1 MLQQRLTVL
10 IFLAWQLGNIF
21 GTLGI
26 SNVPFLIKLFMKNF
40 TFLLLLFCLFSMAQ
54 SKNITVQYGLALYDS
69 PYGVSSSEFFNNM
82 FINAKI
88 DSRKLRFDLVITP
101 KGSKFSHHEIL
112 ASDSSIKSIGF
123 TLGMAMYS
131 GKVYIIDNKVY
142 DGIEILGNNVYCL
155 EETTQNWKITSETK
169 QIGDYLCY
177 KATNIYHVD
186 NGLKVFNHPV
196 TAWFCPKLPFPY
208 GPNGYGNLP
217 GLILELQ
224 VNNVVYGIKGIQ
236 FHDELALDLPDF
248 SKCKV
253 LDEKQL
259 DEALKKFNGFDD

>member
-1 MLQQRLTVL
+1 MK
-10 IFLAWQLGNIF
+10 I
-21 GTLGI
+21 
-26 SNVPFLIKLFMKNF
+26 IK
-40 TFLLLLFCLFSMAQ
+40 FLLLLLSLYSTSQ
-54 SKNITVQYGLALYDS
+54 SKSISVQYGLAIYDS
-69 PYGVSSSEFFNNM
+69 PNISKDEFFSNL
-82 FINAKI
+82 FKNAKI
-88 DSRKLRFDLVITP
+88 DSRKLLFDLVVTP
-101 KGSKFSHHEIL
+101 QGSKFSHHEIL
-112 ASDSSIKSIGF
+112 ASESSIKSLGF

-142 DGIEILGNNVYCL
+142 NGIDILGKNIFCSK
-155 EETTQNWKITSETK
+155 ETNKDWKITSETK
-169 QIGDYLCY
+169 QIGEYLCY
-177 KATNIYHVD
+177 KATNVYLVD
-186 NGLKVFNHPV
+186 NDPKGFVHQV

-224 VNNVVYGIKGIQ
+224 VSHVVYGIKGIQ
-236 FHDELALDLPDF
+236 FHDALALDLPDF